1 MRFWRSWC
9 AVAGVLAA
17 LVAVATHTSLVP
29 ATARQATP
37 AAQPA
42 WSAAWMTALQQPNA
56 NQNWSKQGFAN
67 QSVRQVI
74 RLSSGGSDVRIR
86 ISNQYG
92 VRPLELTGATVAKA
106 AKGAAVV
113 PGSVQPMRFGG
124 ADSVS
129 IPAGGQLTG
138 DAVPLPSL
146 TSGTQLAITLY
157 FAGQTGPATFHEFGA
172 TGASYRAAGDQLT
185 NGGKAYRETSGGWYF
200 LAGVD
205 VTPASGGSVVA
216 FGDSITNGYT
226 AAPGRRYPD
235 LLAARLAPSGR
246 PVLNAGL
253 GGNRLLTDSAC
264 YGESGLTRFHRD
276 VLDEPGTTT
285 ALVLIGV
292 NDLGYPALPPTT
304 CTTPNPPITSAQLI
318 SGYRALIRDAH
329 ARGIIVVGV
338 TLSPFRGASV
348 YTAHSAQLRTAV
360 NAWITTSGEFDAVA
374 DFASALADPV
384 DPARLAPKYDSGDHL
399 HPNEAGYRVM
409 ADAVDLKTL

>member
-1 MRFWRSWC
+1 MRFLRTLC
-9 AVAGVLAA
+9 ALTGVLAA
-17 LVAVATHTSLVP
+17 LVTVAAHTSLVP
-29 ATARQATP
+29 ATARQTTP
-37 AAQPA
+37 AAPPA
-42 WSAAWMTALQQPNA
+42 WSTAWMTALQQSNA

-106 AKGAAVV
+106 GKGAAVV
-113 PGSVQPMRFGG
+113 PGSVQPVRFGG
-124 ADSVS
+124 TDSVS
-129 IPAGGQLTG
+129 IPAGGQVAG
-138 DAVPLPSL
+138 DAVTLPGL
-146 TSGTQLAITLY
+146 TSGSQLAITLY
-157 FAGQTGPATFHEFGA
+157 FARATGPATFHEFGA

-185 NGGKAYRETSGGWYF
+185 ATGGAAYRETSGGWYF

-205 VTPASGGSVVA
+205 VTPSGAGLVVA

-226 AAPGRRYPD
+226 TAPGTRYPD
-235 LLAARLAPSGR
+235 LLAARIGS

-253 GGNRLLTDSAC
+253 GGNRLLADSAC
-264 YGESGLTRFHRD
+264 YGENGLARFQRD

-292 NDLGYPALPPTT
+292 NDLGYPAIPPTT
-304 CTTPNPPITSAQLI
+304 CTTPNPPITPAQLI

-329 ARGIIVVGV
+329 ARGIRIVGV
-338 TLSPFRGASV
+338 TLTPFRGASV
-348 YTAHSAQLRTAV
+348 YTAHSAELRTAV
-360 NAWITTSGEFDAVA
+360 NTWITTSGEFDAVA
-374 DFASALADPV
+374 DFASALADPA